1 MKMID
6 ETCVFAGSFDP
17 VTNGHAFVIGMA
29 VMTFKKVI
37 VAIGVNE
44 KKKYT
49 YSLSERLEMLEKV
62 CAKYDSVSVT
72 SYSGLTADFMKSVGA
87 RYLVRGVRNGDDL
100 KYEEDVYKKIS
111 EDYPD
116 CELVMYNCPKEL
128 NKISSTFVKSLIK
141 EGKPYEKFVPYEITE
156 SLKQRNK

>member
-44 KKKYT
+44 KKKYF
-49 YSLSERLEMLEKV
+49 YSLEKRLDMLKKT
-62 CAKYDSVSVT
+62 CARYDSVTVT
-72 SYSGLTADFMKSVGA
+72 SYSGLTADFMKENGA
-87 RYLVRGVRNGDDL
+87 RYLVRGIRNDVDL
-100 KYEEDVYKKIS
+100 KYEEEVFNAIS
-111 EDYPD
+111 KDLPNV
-116 CELVMYNCPKEL
+116 ELVMFNCPKEL
-128 NKISSTFVKSLIK
+128 NKISSTFVKQLIAD
-141 EGKPYEKFVPYEITE
+141 GKPYEKYVPYEIAE
-156 SLKQRNK
+156 MLKSK